1 MDTAQVRSI
10 ASLKRGLEVLSLL
23 QARDGA
29 LLRELHDASG
39 VPKASLL
46 RVLKTLIEH
55 RWVRRRAADGAYLA
69 AVLPKGPAERDAQS
83 GAASRPLAAE
93 VLAGAL
99 KDLRQMLA
107 WPSDVAVRQGAVMRV
122 IDSNRSAYGRVW
134 RPSVVGEDVDMLE
147 SAMGRAYL
155 AFSPQEVS
163 RPLIDMLLAPGGT
176 RARRREL
183 LERELL
189 ATRRRGFGSRDRL
202 YAGPDSHHGRQ
213 LSAIAL
219 PILVNDQVLACVS
232 CVWSTG
238 QASHAEVVEQS
249 LVHLARCAQQAAVLL
264 GHQSGMPTG
273 AQ

>member
-1 MDTAQVRSI
+1 MDTARVRSI
-10 ASLKRGLEVLSLL
+10 ASLGRGLEVLSLL
-23 QARDGA
+23 HARDGVQ
-29 LLRELHDASG
+29 LRELHEASG

-69 AVLPKGPAERDAQS
+69 SVLPQVPAQRDAQS
-83 GAASRPLAAE
+83 AAASRPLAAE

-99 KDLRQMLA
+99 RDLRQTLT
-107 WPSDVAVRQGAVMRV
+107 WPSDVAVRHGGVMRV

-155 AFSPQEVS
+155 AFSSQEVS
-163 RPLIDMLLAPGGT
+163 RALIDMLLAPGGT

-189 ATRRRGFGSRDRL
+189 DTRRRGFGARDRL

-219 PILVNDQVLACVS
+219 PILVNEQVIACVS

-238 QASHAEVVEQS
+238 LASHAEVVEQS
-249 LVHLARCAQQAAVLL
+249 LVHLARCAQQASGLL
-264 GHQSGMPTG
+264 GHRSAMSAGGP
-273 AQ
+273 